1 MKRALWYF
9 DFISP
14 FAYIQNLRLDELSNK
29 LNIDRKPLVFAG
41 LLKHWETKGPVELQP
56 KRLFTY
62 RYIQWMANKLGIS
75 IRFPNRHPFN
85 PIPLLRLCIAGGCT
99 KKVVDSLFKC
109 VWEEGFV
116 GDDPQNWN
124 VFCDAVELS
133 VSEANELISSPTIKS
148 ELRSNG
154 DFALKQGV
162 FGVPTFI
169 IDGHLFWGNDST
181 NLVLDYL
188 ENPKIFNSDAMKILE
203 KLPK

>member
-75 IRFPNRHPFN
+75 IRFPIF
-85 PIPLLRLCIAGGCT
+85 
-99 KKVVDSLFKC
+99 SL
-109 VWEEGFV
+109 
-116 GDDPQNWN
+116 
-124 VFCDAVELS
+124 
-133 VSEANELISSPTIKS
+133 
-148 ELRSNG
+148 
-154 DFALKQGV
+154 
-162 FGVPTFI
+162 
-169 IDGHLFWGNDST
+169 HH
-181 NLVLDYL
+181 Y
-188 ENPKIFNSDAMKILE
+188 
-203 KLPK
+203 